1 MRRPTNVT
9 TRSITSESAS
19 RYSPICGWKSAT
31 LIQVQRTCVK
41 AWPAGGAVTKLTA
54 ISAVTRAASPMD
66 PTPMA
71 ATVFRGKREP
81 KSISKVALANGSAG
95 MSHNQLITSSSHFTD
110 GVHIKG
116 PEAVIDLQDQRQTD
130 GYFGGCHGQNEH
142 EHHLAVRLMP
152 SRPGDHECQ
161 PRGIEHDLQGHQNKK
176 QITPY
181 EQTGQTQREQDP
193 RQHQP
198 VPHGYHCH
206 VDSPVFQFFGFR
218 ESPGDMHPPSP
229 PARAWRP
236 VPRQS
241 CMDRTS

>member
-54 ISAVTRAASPMD
+54 IIAVTRDASPMD

-110 GVHIKG
+110 GVHIQG
-116 PEAVIDLQDQRQTD
+116 LEPVIDLQDQCESD
-130 GYFGGCHGQNEH
+130 GDFGGRHRQNEH
-142 EHHLAVRLMP
+142 KHHLSVGLMP
-152 SRPGDHECQ
+152 SRPGDHKCQ
-161 PRGIEHDLQGHQNKK
+161 PRRIEHDLERHKYKNQV
-176 QITPY
+176 TPC
-181 EQTGQTQREQDP
+181 EKTGQSQREQDP
-193 RQHQP
+193 RQYQP
-198 VPHGYHCH
+198 VSH
-206 VDSPVFQFFGFR
+206 S
-218 ESPGDMHPPSP
+218 
-229 PARAWRP
+229 
-236 VPRQS
+236 
-241 CMDRTS
+241 